1 MEIVLAQSKDAP
13 VIHQVMVQAFQEYE
27 KATPPSSALSETVD
41 SIEQAMQQSE
51 QAFIGYIEK
60 QPVAMVR
67 FTLSTKGIFRLSV
80 IPERQGQGLAKT
92 LISWLEQYT
101 LSKGI
106 TISQCKVRM
115 SVPRNIELYRSL
127 GYVVTKEEMVKNR
140 NGNSLV
146 IATMEKRLS
155 NEEEFN

>member
-1 MEIVLAQSKDAP
+1 MMEIVLAECKDAP
-13 VIHQVMVQAFQEYE
+13 VIHQLMLQAFQEYE
-27 KATPPSSALSETVD
+27 KAIPPSSALSETVY
-41 SIEQAMQQSE
+41 SIEQAMEQSE
-51 QAFIGYIEK
+51 QAFIGYINK

-67 FTLSTKGIFRLSV
+67 FKLSTTGIYFFRLSV
-80 IPERQGQGLAKT
+80 IPERQGQGLAKA
-92 LISWLEQYT
+92 LISWLEQNA

-127 GYVVTKEEMVKNR
+127 GYVVTKEEMVKNC

-146 IATMEKRLS
+146 IATMEKKLS
-155 NEEEFN
+155 N